1 MKIQFIMKHI
11 NFYSHITHIIFF
23 GLLLNL
29 PALTQETQEEAD
41 NQPVRSPFETV
52 TLIDNQTIVNPVSG
66 TLQLEIL
73 HRFGKI
79 ENLKDLYGIYASANT
94 KLGLNYGI
102 TDKLMVGIGTERNN
116 KLQDIRWKYSI
127 LQQTRSGSMPVALS
141 YYGNMVIDAGS
152 EDKFTGEGREYK
164 FLHRLSYFHQLV
176 LARKFSSKLSLMAA
190 PSVTYFN
197 AVELGVNNLN
207 LAFTIGG
214 RAMVLGTS
222 SIIFEYTQ
230 PFTENEITIGTKTLL
245 NKPGL
250 SIGLEIGTSTHAFRV
265 FVSNYNQI
273 INQRNIVYNT
283 NDFFGGD
290 VFFGFNITVRL

>member
-1 MKIQFIMKHI
+1 MRHRNLYIRLAIVVI
-11 NFYSHITHIIFF
+11 C
-23 GLLLNL
+23 GLLLIFPL
-29 PALTQETQEEAD
+29 FSQETPEEPD
-41 NQPVRSPFETV
+41 KRPVRSPFETAV
-52 TLIDNQTIVNPVSG
+52 LIDNQTIVNPVSG

-141 YYGNMVIDAGS
+141 YYGNMVIDARS
-152 EDKFTGEGREYK
+152 EDKFTGEGQEYK

-176 LARKFSSKLSLMAA
+176 LARKFSSKLSFMVA
-190 PSVTYFN
+190 PSIVYFN
-197 AVELGVNNLN
+197 AVNTGINNLN
-207 LAFTIGG
+207 FAFTVGG
-214 RAMVLGTS
+214 RAMVLGTN
-222 SIIFEYTQ
+222 SIIFEYTY
-230 PFTENEITIGTKTLL
+230 PFTENEITIGTNILKT
-245 NKPGL
+245 KPGL
-250 SIGLEIGTSTHAFRV
+250 SLGLEIGTSTHAFRV
-265 FVSNYNQI
+265 FATNYNQI
-273 INQRNIVYNT
+273 INQHNIVYNT

-290 VFFGFNITVRL
+290 VFFGFNITVKF